1 MFEMTFL
8 KNQHEEYE
16 ALAQIAEMES
26 AEIHHKMLPSGME
39 PITMTNDLSR
49 EICENYT
56 DPIAPKTNK
65 SVLLERWAKDT
76 RELAKLLVDSRY
88 DAIIRA
94 YTMQDGSL
102 CWEYD
107 HALEA
112 EIAYLNSAEKSDEK
126 CPICEYAISGCQC
139 IYSGSAHPDRHDKK
153 RVVIDHLYLLS
164 PTQVQH
170 VISLEKHWQISYADE
185 ILNAIMKKLIANS
198 PYTEGANQ

>member
-1 MFEMTFL
+1 MTYAGLTISDKPALLDAKSKGYDSAYLNFDGYPERVMVDL
-8 KNQHEEYE
+8 
-16 ALAQIAEMES
+16 ALAQIEEMES

-112 EIAYLNSAEKSDEK
+112 EIAYLNSA
-126 CPICEYAISGCQC
+126 A
-139 IYSGSAHPDRHDKK
+139 
-153 RVVIDHLYLLS
+153 
-164 PTQVQH
+164 
-170 VISLEKHWQISYADE
+170 
-185 ILNAIMKKLIANS
+185 
-198 PYTEGANQ
+198 EGANQ

>member
-1 MFEMTFL
+1 
-8 KNQHEEYE
+8 
-16 ALAQIAEMES
+16 
-26 AEIHHKMLPSGME
+26 
-39 PITMTNDLSR
+39 MTNDLSG

-107 HALEA
+107 HALES
-112 EIAYLNSAEKSDEK
+112 EIAYLNSAAE
-126 CPICEYAISGCQC
+126 
-139 IYSGSAHPDRHDKK
+139 
-153 RVVIDHLYLLS
+153 
-164 PTQVQH
+164 
-170 VISLEKHWQISYADE
+170 
-185 ILNAIMKKLIANS
+185 
-198 PYTEGANQ
+198 EGANQ